1 MDSNSRAE
9 RARLLKEINQ
19 YRGTA
24 ELTMMRKLIEIELE
38 DAKDKLLGAPPA
50 DTQRL
55 QGGGRVLRFLLDVLT
70 KGPGDIEVKVERTNG

>member
-1 MDSNSRAE
+1 MCSSD
-9 RARLLKEINQ
+9 L
-19 YRGTA
+19 
-24 ELTMMRKLIEIELE
+24 
-38 DAKDKLLGAPPA
+38 KLLGAPPA